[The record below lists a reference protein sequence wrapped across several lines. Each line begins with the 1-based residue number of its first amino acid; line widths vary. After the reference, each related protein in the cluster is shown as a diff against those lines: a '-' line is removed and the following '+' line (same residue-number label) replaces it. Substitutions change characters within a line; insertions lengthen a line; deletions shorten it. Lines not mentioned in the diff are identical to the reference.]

1 MNEQEVIN
9 ELHRM
14 KKRLSGAQG
23 CSIKT
28 KEANQYSVGC
38 LRMAISALG
47 KQTPYTPK
55 EYKGTVCDGVGV
67 CKCGAVFLD
76 RTTNY
81 CGNCG
86 QRLDWGD

>member
-28 KEANQYSVGC
+28 QEANQYSVDC

-47 KQTPYTPK
+47 KQTPYIPK
-55 EYKGTVCDGVGV
+55 PYKQYAGT
-67 CKCGAVFLD
+67 CKCGVIFMD